1 MARCAGQGFDVH
13 DREISVYAMHAM
25 HAMRDMVSV
34 LFGAWVARRSAR

>member
-13 DREISVYAMHAM
+13 DREISVYVM